1 MGSYHDYMGS
11 SKKWILCEDHI
22 CHNRIVLHIS
32 YIPKDYLES
41 KNELSTSHSPKRR
54 LRITTSQTPSSI
66 QKARSLFAE
75 VSGLLYAYSIVLVL
89 HPDLLIV
96 SSLDHL
102 SFIMPLGRNFFIPE
116 FVTVMCIITLIKSIT
131 VMCYIFLKRI

>member
-75 VSGLLYAYSIVLVL
+75 VSGLLYAYSIILVL
-89 HPDLLIV
+89 HPDLLII
-96 SSLDHL
+96 SCFYDLG
-102 SFIMPLGRNFFIPE
+102 FIMSLGRGVFVPE
-116 FVTVMCIITLIKSIT
+116 FIGTMFVIIVKQCIT
-131 VMCYIFLKRI
+131 MCYIFVI